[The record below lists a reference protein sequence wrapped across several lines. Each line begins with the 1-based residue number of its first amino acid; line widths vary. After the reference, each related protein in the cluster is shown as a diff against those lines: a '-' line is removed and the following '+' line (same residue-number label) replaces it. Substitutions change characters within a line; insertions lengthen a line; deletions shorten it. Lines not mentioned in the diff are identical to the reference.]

1 MCDSV
6 IDTLRSIQ
14 GKTNDDLNT
23 YQDLAEMSILDQLH
37 LRSDGKKNILASN
50 MPYFVKK
57 WEDKF
62 LSMYVVG
69 ESVTGILFNY

>member
-1 MCDSV
+1 MLDIVLMLCMWRKMCDSV

-14 GKTNDDLNT
+14 RKTNDDLNT
-23 YQDLAEMSILDQLH
+23 YQDLAKMSILDQLH

-57 WEDKF
+57 
-62 LSMYVVG
+62 
-69 ESVTGILFNY
+69 